1 MKKKICA
8 LALATIIAVGMAGC
22 GSASEESQTAKSV
35 VSQKEESISTTKEV
49 ESVVSQ
55 NQGDISTSEEM
66 EIANPWTESD
76 RQGVLEATG
85 YDMEAPDG
93 ATDVSYS
100 YMTDEAMA
108 QMSYELDGAS
118 WLYRMQATDELT
130 NISGMNYGWTN
141 EEEGTVSGMTAE
153 YYSYTVE
160 DAEQNDV
167 QLVVWYDPLTAVSY
181 SLCASGEDLNG
192 MDIQAYAESIYVSL
206 QGEATDDA
214 DADRETELNDY
225 FLGEHKRSSD
235 ESVLTISENEDGT
248 FNINL
253 SITKLCN
260 LENGVGTFEDHKMTF
275 VVQDPSENELSGVIY
290 RDSDNSLTVKITEST
305 WELLPTD
312 EILDGF
318 GK

>member
-1 MKKKICA
+1 MKKRICA
-8 LALATIIAVGMAGC
+8 LALAAIITVGMAGC
-22 GSASEESQTAKSV
+22 GSVSDESQTAKSV
-35 VSQKEESISTTKEV
+35 VSQEKESVSTTKEV
-49 ESVVSQ
+49 ENVVSQ
-55 NQGDISTSEEM
+55 NEGDISASEEM

-100 YMTDEAMA
+100 YMADEAMA
-108 QMSYELDGAS
+108 QMGYELDGAS
-118 WLYRMQATDELT
+118 WLYRMQATDGLT
-130 NISGMNYGWTN
+130 NISGLNNGWTN
-141 EEEGTVSGMTAE
+141 EKEGTVSGMAAE

-160 DAEQNDV
+160 EAEQNDV

-214 DADRETELNDY
+214 DADRESELNDY

-235 ESVLTISENEDGT
+235 ESVLTISKNQDGT
-248 FNINL
+248 FDIAL
-253 SITKLCN
+253 SVTKLCN
-260 LENGVGTFEDHKMTF
+260 LENGVGTFEDHQMTF
-275 VVQDPSENELSGVIY
+275 VVQDPNENELSGVIY
-290 RDSDNSLTVKITEST
+290 RDSDNSLIVKITNST